1 VSSSDRSRPDR
12 VPMRRV
18 VLWLLIAAAIVVG
31 LVFYFRFGRDVS
43 PVLGVGQ

>member
-1 VSSSDRSRPDR
+1 VSSSDRSRPQR
-12 VPMRRV
+12 VPTRRI
-18 VLWLLIAAAIVVG
+18 VLWLLVAVAIVVG